1 MANTEEKDIEKLL
14 EVKPKEKKHEF
25 KKKTPAQRT
34 KAEGGNLTPFT
45 KENAKEMS
53 ERGIQARM
61 TRQKMRNSILEAAM
75 KEGIEK
81 YFVKALKSLNPDAMS
96 VVEKA
101 IKIIGVDYAS
111 SEDAVQ
117 KIKVDA
123 TTDNKSDV
131 TAKIEFVLPE
141 QKV

>member
-14 EVKPKEKKHEF
+14 EVKPKQKKHVI
-25 KKKTPAQRT
+25 KNIAKAQRP
-34 KAEGGNLTPFT
+34 KSEGGNLIPFT

-53 ERGIQARM
+53 ERGLQARM

-75 KEGIEK
+75 KEGIDK
-81 YFVKALKSLNPDAMS
+81 YFIKALKTLNPDAMS

-123 TTDNKSDV
+123 TTDNKTDV

-141 QKV
+141 